1 MRAALAYLSFRY
13 VTAALPASCSRM
25 YEKEFFGKNINM
37 MILGIRRQKMKKILY
52 TIKDPAGIHA
62 RPAGMLVK
70 EAKQYESRIQLQKD
84 GKKVSAANL
93 IGIMGMGL
101 RCGDQVEIFIE
112 GPDEDTAEEGI
123 QAFMSRQTL

>member
-1 MRAALAYLSFRY
+1 
-13 VTAALPASCSRM
+13 
-25 YEKEFFGKNINM
+25 
-37 MILGIRRQKMKKILY
+37 MKKILY

-84 GKKVSAANL
+84 GKKVSATNL

-101 RCGDQVEIFIE
+101 RFGDQVEISIE
-112 GPDEDTAEEGI
+112 GPDEDAAEEGI
-123 QAFMSRQTL
+123 QTFMSRQTL

>member
-1 MRAALAYLSFRY
+1 
-13 VTAALPASCSRM
+13 
-25 YEKEFFGKNINM
+25 
-37 MILGIRRQKMKKILY
+37 MKKILY

-84 GKKVSAANL
+84 GKKVSATNL

-112 GPDEDTAEEGI
+112 GPDEDAAEEGI

>member
-1 MRAALAYLSFRY
+1 
-13 VTAALPASCSRM
+13 
-25 YEKEFFGKNINM
+25 
-37 MILGIRRQKMKKILY
+37 MKKILY

-112 GPDEDTAEEGI
+112 GSDEDTAEEGI

>member
-1 MRAALAYLSFRY
+1 
-13 VTAALPASCSRM
+13 
-25 YEKEFFGKNINM
+25 
-37 MILGIRRQKMKKILY
+37 MKKGILE

-84 GKKVSAANL
+84 GKEVSAANL
-93 IGIMGMGL
+93 IAIMGMGL

-112 GPDEDTAEEGI
+112 GPDEDIAQKGI

>member
-1 MRAALAYLSFRY
+1 
-13 VTAALPASCSRM
+13 
-25 YEKEFFGKNINM
+25 
-37 MILGIRRQKMKKILY
+37 MKKGILE

-93 IGIMGMGL
+93 IAIMGMGL

-112 GPDEDTAEEGI
+112 GPDEDIAKKGI

>member
-1 MRAALAYLSFRY
+1 
-13 VTAALPASCSRM
+13 
-25 YEKEFFGKNINM
+25 
-37 MILGIRRQKMKKILY
+37 MKKGILE

-62 RPAGMLVK
+62 RSAGMFVK

-93 IGIMGMGL
+93 IAIMEMGL

-112 GPDEDTAEEGI
+112 GPDEDIAKKGI

>member
-1 MRAALAYLSFRY
+1 
-13 VTAALPASCSRM
+13 
-25 YEKEFFGKNINM
+25 
-37 MILGIRRQKMKKILY
+37 MKKILY

-84 GKKVSAANL
+84 GKKVSATNL

-123 QAFMSRQTL
+123 QTFMSRQTL

>member
-1 MRAALAYLSFRY
+1 
-13 VTAALPASCSRM
+13 
-25 YEKEFFGKNINM
+25 
-37 MILGIRRQKMKKILY
+37 MKKILY

-84 GKKVSAANL
+84 GKKVSATNL

-101 RCGDQVEIFIE
+101 RFGDQVEISIE

-123 QAFMSRQTL
+123 QTFMSRQTL